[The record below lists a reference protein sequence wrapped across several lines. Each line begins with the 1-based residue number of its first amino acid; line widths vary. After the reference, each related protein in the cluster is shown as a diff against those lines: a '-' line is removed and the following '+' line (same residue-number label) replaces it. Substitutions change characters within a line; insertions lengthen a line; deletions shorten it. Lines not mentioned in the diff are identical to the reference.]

1 MTTRK
6 LSAFAALSIIALSLS
21 ACGDDDGNGG
31 GNGGGNGST
40 ADSLSTIDDGKL
52 TVCSDAPYEPF
63 DVIEGT
69 KFTGFDGDV
78 VTEIANGL
86 DLELVAI
93 DSAFDPLQSGLALNS
108 RQCDMAAS
116 AMTITDERAEKLT
129 FSEPYYDSKQSL
141 LVPVGSDIAS
151 IDDLAGKK
159 VAVQNA
165 TTGKA
170 YAEENAEDADIVSF
184 PDDSAM
190 FLALKGG
197 GVDAILQDLPVNLV
211 HTEDGEYEIVEQYD
225 TGESYGFAFKKTGA
239 EDLVEA
245 VNDELQALRDSG
257 KYQEIYD
264 SYFATK

>member
-6 LSAFAALSIIALSLS
+6 LSALAAISILALSLS
-21 ACGDDDGNGG
+21 ACGDDDGD
-31 GNGGGNGST
+31 GGGNGSNGST
-40 ADSLSTIDDGKL
+40 ASNLSTIEDGKL

-69 KFTGFDGDV
+69 TYTGFDGDL
-78 VTEIANGL
+78 VTEIANRL

-129 FSEPYYDSKQSL
+129 FSDPYYDSKQSL
-141 LVPVGSDIAS
+141 LVPVGSDIKS
-151 IDDLAGKK
+151 IDDLDGKS
-159 VAVQNA
+159 VGVQNA
-165 TTGKA
+165 TTGKS
-170 YAEENAEDADIVSF
+170 YAEENATGADIASF

-197 GVDAILQDLPVNLV
+197 SVDALLQDLPVNLV

-225 TGESYGFAFKKTGA
+225 TGETYGFAFKKTGS

-245 VNDELQALRDSG
+245 VNEELQAMRDDG
-257 KYQEIYD
+257 TYDEIYD
-264 SYFATK
+264 EYFATN